1 MDENMHD
8 KKQDKENAAIKQI
21 VAELP
26 RNYLSLYAL
35 YSTAEQAL
43 LDYQAFLVQATE
55 SSDNNEITQLMIKRY
70 QCRDISVVFSH
81 LFMEAVIYDYGATNT
96 SDTYMKKYVDK
107 LDFLAKWVVIP
118 KLVTGCP
125 FPTDSKAFELLS
137 KLKKARNDLVHF
149 KTRKRAD
156 NEKTEGVDNIFSDEM
171 DISECFDCM
180 SEALTELCNLDDQKW
195 PLFKWAFVERLIM
208 KSYNDVR
215 ELAAERIR
223 RSLGINLEDSKGS
236 E

>member
-1 MDENMHD
+1 MVENMD
-8 KKQDKENAAIKQI
+8 DNKQDKEIAEIHQL
-21 VAELP
+21 VSELP

-35 YSTAEQAL
+35 YSTGE
-43 LDYQAFLVQATE
+43 QAFLDHQKLLVQAIETSDTDERTE
-55 SSDNNEITQLMIKRY
+55 LIIKRY
-70 QCRDISVVFSH
+70 QCRDIAIVFSH

-125 FPTDSKAFELLS
+125 FPTESEAFELLS

-156 NEKTEGVDNIFSDEM
+156 NGTTEGVENIFSDEM

-180 SEALTELCNLDDQKW
+180 SEALAELRNLDDQKW
-195 PLFKWAFVERLIM
+195 PLFEWAFIERLIM
-208 KSYNDVR
+208 KSYNNVR

-236 E
+236 D